1 MSPRGRIRSA
11 RDCDNPSEKSTTQ
24 RGLKLC
30 DRFLAGTEPSDVRNL
45 TQVRALRTSFLN
57 GLGITEHDEVGEEYD
72 RDAFKGGD

>member
-11 RDCDNPSEKSTTQ
+11 RECVNSSEKSTTQ

-30 DRFLAGTEPSDVRNL
+30 DRFLAGTEPSDARNL
-45 TQVRALRTSFLN
+45 THVRALRVSFLSA
-57 GLGITEHDEVGEEYD
+57 LGIKDLDDVGEEYD